1 MAQTGNFKSYE
12 RGTRYQTTHS
22 VFNAGMH
29 FTDAPI
35 PEGAAKVLVNY
46 DIGEDGMSLRPRKSL
61 HVSNISDGTKEPQPL
76 IYIDSK
82 YCFHNGA
89 EYKQVIYAM
98 PVAGAYHLQVWTYY
112 WSGNVYRTR
121 AFDTGV
127 VAKPLNLSKAK
138 IGCFINDQ
146 YFVFNTNGNL
156 YYTSWDATAGGYKFN
171 YLPAQKT
178 TYAQAQQ
185 MGFNMLLNNPYT
197 YTDTVA
203 EGAETAMNFQ
213 SINAFDNEA
222 CTIPAQQELLLN
234 KQYYYRVSYSGTGTV
249 KLVFDWTAAD
259 TMEWQELTTI
269 DTFTVD
275 KAASTMIKIPFSSP
289 VPKAIIRCTAYLG
302 ETPLDVIWFSFD
314 YKEQYTKA
322 EVPIRNFTLGT
333 ATTMTYWQNRLVVA
347 GVTEDPSYLFM
358 SAPELFEYFPFPH
371 NADYLDEPIVHV
383 QPLLDNLLVFTKS
396 KLYLYTLDP
405 TNGLTRK
412 CIQTNLNIAETQH
425 IQTVKNM
432 VFFKSGIY
440 FYMVVPKLNSTTG
453 ELTIAPVYRNIKG
466 LLDNFSIER
475 INIINEVYPELNFS
489 ANDYEA
495 YNYLDFES
503 IHNIYAYKIEENLY
517 INFDLMYNTVKRFW
531 SIYLYSSPGLLH
543 VFKSD
548 ATQPGSLFCI
558 THSITKQTT
567 EFGVEQTLYQP
578 QLQLFEWKETSFKD
592 TFFTPNKEEVGA
604 QYNNVQ
610 YLDTGSIDIN
620 SNYKKRFREMQF
632 RIVNNAYE
640 SLDFNTEV
648 YVDGVAT
655 VPKYDYVPIIDES
668 TGTLTLT
675 KTLLSTPVDSLHI
688 QGTTNLGHWNLSED
702 AFPSAKTIKVRVP
715 TSGKGYNSQIKIRC
729 NSQQDYTLLDITNVY
744 RLLYSR

>member
-12 RGTRYQTTHS
+12 RGNRYQTTHS
-22 VFNAGMH
+22 AFSAGMH

-46 DIGEDGMSLRPRKSL
+46 DVGEDGMSLRPRKSL
-61 HVSNISDGTKEPQPL
+61 SANKVAVARNTVERPIE
-76 IYIDSK
+76 YIDSK
-82 YCFHNGA
+82 YCA
-89 EYKQVIYAM
+89 STDK
-98 PVAGAYHLQVWTYY
+98 LQVVCCEQKTDGWSLHVYTYNSNGTFIGEY
-112 WSGNVYRTR
+112 ETKTANKAETYRH
-121 AFDTGV
+121 V
-127 VAKPLNLSKAK
+127 
-138 IGCFINDQ
+138 GCFVGDQ
-146 YFVFNTNGNL
+146 YFTFNKEGVL
-156 YYTSWDATAGGYKFN
+156 CYTDYFN
-171 YLPAQKT
+171 NRYGVYSLSAQQT

-185 MGFNMLLNNPYT
+185 MGFNMLLQNPYT
-197 YTDTVA
+197 YTDTYVA
-203 EGAETAMNFQ
+203 GATTAMNFQ
-213 SINAFDNEA
+213 SINAFDDAA

-234 KQYYYRVSYSGTGTV
+234 KQYYYRVSYSGAGEV

-269 DTFTVD
+269 EKFTVG
-275 KAASTMIKIPFSSP
+275 KETPTKIKIPFSSP
-289 VPKAIIRCTAYLG
+289 VSKAIIRCTAYSG
-302 ETPLDVIWFSFD
+302 ETPLDIIWFSFD

-322 EVPIRNFTLGT
+322 EVPLNNFSLHT
-333 ATTMTYWQNRLVVA
+333 ATTMAYWQNRLVVA
-347 GVTEDPSYLFM
+347 GVSEDPAYLFM

-371 NADYLDEPIVHV
+371 NADYLDEPIVHL

-412 CIQTNLNIAETQH
+412 CIQTNLNITETQY

-466 LLDNFSIER
+466 LLDNFAIER
-475 INIINEVYPELNFS
+475 TNIINEVYPELNFNPES
-489 ANDYEA
+489 YEM

-503 IHNIYAYKIEENLY
+503 IHNVYAYKIEENLY

-543 VFKSD
+543 VFQSD
-548 ATQPGSLFCI
+548 ATQPGTLFCI
-558 THSITKQTT
+558 THDISKQNTD
-567 EFGVEQTLYQP
+567 FGAEQTLYTP
-578 QLQLFEWKETSFKD
+578 RLQKFVWGEPSLKD
-592 TFFTPNKEEVGA
+592 TFFTSDNVKVATP
-604 QYNNVQ
+604 YNNVQ
-610 YLDTGSIDIN
+610 YLDTGNIDIN
-620 SNYKKRFREMQF
+620 SNYKKRFREVQF

-640 SLDFNTEV
+640 SLDFNTEI

-668 TGTLTLT
+668 AGTLTLT
-675 KTLLSTPVDSLHI
+675 KTLLSTPVDNLHI
-688 QGTTNLGHWNLSED
+688 QGTTNLGHWHLSED